1 MAEAINEQKLQTIIG
16 FEPHSAQREILA
28 CKNREIIVCAG
39 RRFGKSLLASY
50 IGLKE
55 LLGKRKRIWIVA
67 PNYDLTQIVF
77 DTILKWL
84 LKIAISGRTVDVK
97 RRPFPQ
103 ITTAFGSILECKSTE
118 NPISLLGR
126 ATDLIIVD
134 EAARISESIWNEYLF
149 PTTHDRAGRTIFI
162 STPCGQNWFYKKFLQ
177 LKEEGA
183 AFQFPSNANPH
194 FSQEEWERAKRLLPE
209 RVFLQEYLATFLPEA
224 ASLFRGVDEI
234 VQQDAFSNPIPG
246 HYYIIGVDLAKYQDF
261 TVFIVLDKI
270 SHKVV
275 AFDRFKEINYPLQKM
290 RLIALAK
297 KYNNAKIIIDS
308 TGLGD
313 PIVDDLRHEGLLVED
328 FKFTGKSKMQLIDKL
343 SIFIEQKGIII
354 PPIEEL
360 INELKVFSYEISDA
374 GNIKY
379 TAPKGFHDDCVM
391 ALALATWGLQSPE
404 PMKEIRK
411 KDFNFK
417 RRFEYE

>member
-1 MAEAINEQKLQTIIG
+1 MEINEKKLQTIIG
-16 FEPHSAQREILA
+16 FEPHPAQQEILN
-28 CKNREIIVCAG
+28 CQGREMIVCAG
-39 RRFGKSLLASY
+39 RRFGKSLLTSY

-67 PNYDLTQIVF
+67 PNYDLTLIVF

-84 LKIAISGRTVDVK
+84 LKIATSGRTVEVK
-97 RRPFPQ
+97 KRPFPQ
-103 ITTAFGSILECKSTE
+103 ITTAAGSILECKSTE
-118 NPISLLGR
+118 NPVGLLGR

-162 STPCGQNWFYKKFLQ
+162 STPAGQNWFYKKFLQ
-177 LKEEGA
+177 LKEEKA
-183 AFQFPSNANPH
+183 AFQFPSNVNPH

-209 RVFLQEYLATFLPEA
+209 RIFMQEYLATFLPEA

-234 VQQDAFSNPIPG
+234 IQQDAFSAPIAG

-261 TVFIVLDKI
+261 TVFIVMDKTT
-270 SHKVV
+270 HKVV
-275 AFDRFKEINYPLQKM
+275 AYDRFQEINYPLQKM

-297 KYNNAKIIIDS
+297 KYNNAKVIIDS

-313 PIVDDLRHEGLLVED
+313 PIADDLRHEGLLVED
-328 FKFTGKSKMQLIDKL
+328 FKFTGKSKMQLVDKL

-354 PPIEEL
+354 PPIPEL
-360 INELKVFSYEISDA
+360 IDELKIFSYEISDA

-379 TAPKGFHDDCVM
+379 IAPRGFRDDCVM
-391 ALALATWGLQSPE
+391 ALGLAVWGLISPE
-404 PMKEIRK
+404 PMREIRK
-411 KDFNFK
+411 EYSGFK
-417 RRFEYE
+417 RRFDYD

>member
-1 MAEAINEQKLQTIIG
+1 MEEINEKKLQTIIG
-16 FEPHSAQREILA
+16 FEPHLAQREILT

-55 LLGKRKRIWIVA
+55 LLEKKKRIWVVS
-67 PNYDLTQIVF
+67 PNYDLSLIIF
-77 DTILKWL
+77 DAILKWL
-84 LKIAISGRTVDVK
+84 LKIATSGRTIDIK
-97 RRPFPQ
+97 KRPFPQ

-118 NPISLLGR
+118 NPTGLLGR

-134 EAARISESIWNEYLF
+134 EAARIPESIWNEYLF
-149 PTTHDRAGRTIFI
+149 PTTHDRAGKAIFI

-177 LKEEGA
+177 LKEEKA
-183 AFQFPSNANPH
+183 AFQYHSNVNPH

-234 VQQDAFSNPIPG
+234 IQQDAFSAPIAG

-261 TVFIVLDKI
+261 TVFIVLDRTT
-270 SHKVV
+270 HKVV
-275 AFDRFKEINYPLQKM
+275 AYDRFQEINYPLQKM

-297 KYNNAKIIIDS
+297 KYNNAKVIIDS

-313 PIVDDLRHEGLLVED
+313 PIADDLRHEGLLVED
-328 FKFTGKSKMQLIDKL
+328 FRFTGKSKMQLIDKL

-354 PPIEEL
+354 PPIPEL
-360 INELKVFSYEISDA
+360 IDELKIFSYEISDA

-379 TAPKGFHDDCVM
+379 TAPRGFHDDGVI
-391 ALALATWGLQSPE
+391 ALSLAVWGLISPT
-404 PMKEIRK
+404 PQVQLQRSVPTYHRK
-411 KDFNFK
+411 FD
-417 RRFEYE
+417 YE